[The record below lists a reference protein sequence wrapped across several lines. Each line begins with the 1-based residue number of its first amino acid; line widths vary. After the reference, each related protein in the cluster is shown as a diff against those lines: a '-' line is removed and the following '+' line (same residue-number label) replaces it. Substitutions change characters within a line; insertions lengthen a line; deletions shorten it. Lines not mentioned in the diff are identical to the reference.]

1 MSSPIAIVMSEVF
14 LRRLTPALSSF
25 TGRTQDYRILSIHRE
40 IEELEPILAE
50 INPSGLITE
59 WLPQK
64 TDQLLGLKLSIPHI
78 IVATHKCYPNVLSI
92 DVDDLAVGREAA
104 EALSMVGFKSLACL
118 GNGTPYSNLR
128 IQGFMDTISLKEIPF
143 SRHTESGFEE
153 LRYSESFTKPTQAM
167 KDWLEA
173 LPKPC
178 GIFAVHDPLGRFLSG
193 ACTQLGI
200 GVPDEVAIIGANND
214 PLVCGLT
221 FPMLS
226 SVSIPWN
233 EVGKVVGRSMQ
244 EMILGQKQ
252 ITHTCQLISPSG
264 VVLRHSA
271 NHLAIQDNMLRRS
284 MSYMTER
291 MKEPISIGTL
301 CSHLNISRR
310 TLERKFKEILCCTPW
325 EMLCQ
330 IRVNHAKQLLS
341 ATVHPISRVAELSG
355 FNDPE
360 RMAVVFKRLTGKSP
374 SQFRK

>member
-1 MSSPIAIVMSEVF
+1 
-14 LRRLTPALSSF
+14 
-25 TGRTQDYRILSIHRE
+25 
-40 IEELEPILAE
+40 
-50 INPSGLITE
+50 
-59 WLPQK
+59 
-64 TDQLLGLKLSIPHI
+64 
-78 IVATHKCYPNVLSI
+78 VATHKCYPKVLSV

-128 IQGFMDTISLKEIPF
+128 IQGFKDSISSKEIPF
-143 SRHTESGFEE
+143 SFHTESGFEE
-153 LRYSESFTKPTQAM
+153 LRYSESFTEPSKDM
-167 KDWLEA
+167 KDWLET

-193 ACTQLGI
+193 ACGQLGI
-200 GVPDEVAIIGANND
+200 GVPDEVAIVGANND

-226 SVSIPWN
+226 SVSIPWD
-233 EVGKVVGRSMQ
+233 EVGKVVGMSMQ
-244 EMILGQKQ
+244 KMILGQQ
-252 ITHTCQLISPSG
+252 LTTHTCKLISPSG

-291 MKEPISIGTL
+291 VKEAISIGTL
-301 CSHLNISRR
+301 CNHLNISRR
-310 TLERKFKEILCCTPW
+310 TLERKFKEVLCCTPW

-330 IRVNHAKQLLS
+330 IRVNQAKQLLVE
-341 ATVHPISRVAELSG
+341 TVYPISRVAELSG